1 MDKYWQICLFMLN
14 VEIIV
19 DYWFLIMF
27 IVYGDTKA
35 TNAGGQDG
43 SVSGICMLIVE
54 IRLDYW
60 LFI

>member
-1 MDKYWQICLFMLN
+1 
-14 VEIIV
+14 
-19 DYWFLIMF
+19 MF